1 MAGGRTLSF
10 RKRKGSSPL
19 HPPLRKETAFSRY
32 FSGMGASY
40 VGIAWLGRRADRR
53 GLLECCMRFPGGG
66 EQSPKRTRLCG
77 AGFSRKAKPHTPPHR
92 MNAPCAFRVGEQL
105 PKRTR
110 LSGAGFSRK
119 AKPRTA
125 PHCLKAACAFRVGE
139 QLPKSTRLC
148 GAGFS
153 RKAKPRTSPH
163 RMKTASAFRVGA
175 SNCRKERACTAMDF
189 RARQA
194 AHCTVSHECCKRFP
208 GGGEQLP
215 KSTRLCGAGFSRKAR
230 RQGEGVLEVRRAAD
244 DTALREKTS
253 RPGAGFL
260 AIARW
265 GKAPFSERRPPPA
278 FPSVPL
284 VPPFLPRDAI
294 RARELSP
301 RALFLTCIG

>member
-1 MAGGRTLSF
+1 MAGGRTPCTPLSERKPLF
-10 RKRKGSSPL
+10 RGTFRGWGRVMWGL
-19 HPPLRKETAFSRY
+19 H
-32 FSGMGASY
+32 
-40 VGIAWLGRRADRR
+40 GRGKRADRR
-53 GLLECCMRFPGGG
+53 GLLECSMRFP
-66 EQSPKRTRLCG
+66 
-77 AGFSRKAKPHTPPHR
+77 
-92 MNAPCAFRVGEQL
+92 
-105 PKRTR
+105 
-110 LSGAGFSRK
+110 
-119 AKPRTA
+119 
-125 PHCLKAACAFRVGE
+125 
-139 QLPKSTRLC
+139 
-148 GAGFS
+148 
-153 RKAKPRTSPH
+153 
-163 RMKTASAFRVGA
+163 VGA
-175 SNCRKERACTAMDF
+175 SNCRKERACAALDF
-189 RARQA
+189 RAGQA

-260 AIARW
+260 AVARW

-301 RALFLTCIG
+301 RALFSTCIG